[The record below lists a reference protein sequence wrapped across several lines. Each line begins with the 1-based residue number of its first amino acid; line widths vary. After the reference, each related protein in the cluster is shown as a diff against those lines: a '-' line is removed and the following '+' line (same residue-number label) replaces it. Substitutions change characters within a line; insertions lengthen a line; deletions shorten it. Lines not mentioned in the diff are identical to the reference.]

1 MSGETSIPAEEA
13 DKKKWQE
20 YDSHAR
26 WDQIEMCRYQY
37 FVYLFQTSPVIMLE
51 RIQVTGTVPLFIQ
64 LGCAQTPVSRL
75 GNGTVPGMFRLPNAK
90 QFFKVVIFLLEMID
104 PKMMKEL
111 SIPAPYLGQ
120 MQEKQFRTQICA
132 VISKLSKNFPEA
144 QLPHILT
151 SHLQSPGGDRI
162 ANLIWKLS
170 LFAQVQSLRRDGI
183 EVEIYPD
190 LGSSI
195 SGHTIG
201 YLASL
206 TEENVKVL
214 QNGQESLNKCLSD
227 FQEQERLK
235 IVWRNIYRELLEEKE
250 KIRRRIVQGQESLE
264 ALVKLLPLST
274 ELKERLCNVEDE
286 DVITEMCNQVEALQQ
301 DHQKSLEST
310 QCFVDNLRTV
320 CKYFKHAED
329 SSSSVWLTR
338 QHLML
343 DSKEEGTVQPTCVS
357 LTDMFREQLG
367 SIKGTL
373 EELSSVQQEA
383 PRLSEQIDRCQSVI
397 DSWNNKAA
405 QTAVELEEMYDG
417 YMKMYWAAMNNIVES
432 STSGINGAKDD
443 FNFAMFSP
451 DSKLSLKPIPPLDC
465 SIDDNDVSC
474 LISPNEGHLPDLFK
488 RKGPAQRQDYS
499 CFNVPD
505 TGHISSQPRQLC
517 VSTSVCNRRAAPLR
531 QVCPTSK
538 KTHTARPLR
547 YDGAG
552 DSFWDDLGEDSSR
565 KPYKCTEP
573 FADSKFVG
581 NEDND
586 TSLCYA
592 LPSSSAE
599 VSIQSFAP
607 NVQPSELREDALEM
621 EFNQDPNKD
630 QPKPRNSRK
639 SLDLVIQRYKDFLK
653 RTEKPN

>member
-1 MSGETSIPAEEA
+1 MTCVGQHHSRSFQLTVTRCPARSSSLWSRSANSLGVVLFSGASGSTEE
-13 DKKKWQE
+13 
-20 YDSHAR
+20 S
-26 WDQIEMCRYQY
+26 
-37 FVYLFQTSPVIMLE
+37 
-51 RIQVTGTVPLFIQ
+51 
-64 LGCAQTPVSRL
+64 
-75 GNGTVPGMFRLPNAK
+75 GMFCLPNAK

-104 PKMMKEL
+104 PIMMKEL
-111 SIPAPYLGQ
+111 SLPAPYLGQ

-144 QLPHILT
+144 QLPHVLA

-170 LFAQVQSLRRDGI
+170 LFAAVQSLRRDGI

-190 LGSSI
+190 LGSSS

-227 FQEQERLK
+227 FQEQER
-235 IVWRNIYRELLEEKE
+235 ELLEEKE
-250 KIRRRIVQGQESLE
+250 KIRRRIVQGKDSLE
-264 ALVKLLPLST
+264 ALVKPLPLST

-286 DVITEMCNQVEALQQ
+286 DVITEMCNQVEVLQQ

-310 QCFVDNLRTV
+310 QCFVDNFRTL

-329 SSSSVWLTR
+329 STSPVWLAR

-343 DSKEEGTVQPTCVS
+343 DSKEEGTVQPTSVS

-373 EELSSVQQEA
+373 EELSSLQQEA

-397 DSWNNKAA
+397 DSWNIKTA
-405 QTAVELEEMYDG
+405 QTVVELEEMYDG

-432 STSGINGAKDD
+432 STSSGINGDKDD

-465 SIDDNDVSC
+465 SIDDNDDSC

-488 RKGPAQRQDYS
+488 RKGPAPIQDYS

-505 TGHISSQPRQLC
+505 TSNISSQPRQLG

-531 QVCPTSK
+531 QVCSTSK

-552 DSFWDDLGEDSSR
+552 DSFWDDLGEESSR

-573 FADSKFVG
+573 FTDSKFVG

-607 NVQPSELREDALEM
+607 NVQPSELREDAPEM

-639 SLDLVIQRYKDFLK
+639 SLDVVIQRYKDFLK

>member
-1 MSGETSIPAEEA
+1 MRRR
-13 DKKKWQE
+13 Q
-20 YDSHAR
+20 
-26 WDQIEMCRYQY
+26 
-37 FVYLFQTSPVIMLE
+37 
-51 RIQVTGTVPLFIQ
+51 
-64 LGCAQTPVSRL
+64 CAL
-75 GNGTVPGMFRLPNAK
+75 
-90 QFFKVVIFLLEMID
+90 
-104 PKMMKEL
+104 
-111 SIPAPYLGQ
+111 
-120 MQEKQFRTQICA
+120 
-132 VISKLSKNFPEA
+132 NFPEA
-144 QLPHILT
+144 QLPHVLA

-170 LFAQVQSLRRDGI
+170 LFAAVQSLRRDGI
-183 EVEIYPD
+183 EVEICPD
-190 LGSSI
+190 LGSSS

-227 FQEQERLK
+227 FQEQER
-235 IVWRNIYRELLEEKE
+235 ELLEEKE
-250 KIRRRIVQGQESLE
+250 KIRRRIVQGKDSLE

-286 DVITEMCNQVEALQQ
+286 DVITEMCNQVEVLQQ

-310 QCFVDNLRTV
+310 QCFVDNFRTV
-320 CKYFKHAED
+320 CKYFKYAED
-329 SSSSVWLTR
+329 STSPVCLAR

-383 PRLSEQIDRCQSVI
+383 PRLSEQIDRCQLVI
-397 DSWNNKAA
+397 DSWNIKTA

-432 STSGINGAKDD
+432 STSGINGDKDD

-465 SIDDNDVSC
+465 SIDDNDDSC
-474 LISPNEGHLPDLFK
+474 LISPNEVKVLQNASATECSLPL
-488 RKGPAQRQDYS
+488 
-499 CFNVPD
+499 VD
-505 TGHISSQPRQLC
+505 TI
-517 VSTSVCNRRAAPLR
+517 T
-531 QVCPTSK
+531 K
-538 KTHTARPLR
+538 
-547 YDGAG
+547 Y
-552 DSFWDDLGEDSSR
+552 EI
-565 KPYKCTEP
+565 PYKNVVCVVT
-573 FADSKFVG
+573 DG

-607 NVQPSELREDALEM
+607 NLQPSELKEDAPEM

-639 SLDLVIQRYKDFLK
+639 SLDVVIQRYKDFRK